1 MNFTKKTRRPK
12 IQMLTP
18 CTSSI
23 LDERN
28 AHLFWRHCPLR
39 CQRRAPSLFA
49 RAPTHSPNCSQGEV
63 NRQSSTS
70 SAPSFLRWV
79 GDESRTDD
87 KKKAAKCVAAPQLLS
102 LAFFLSV
109 APLNVSFIQNQ
120 SKNLRPP
127 PLPPATPCCRKSNR
141 TARCRSACGTHNMGS
156 QFASH
161 LGAVSNKRDHRTPLM
176 TWAKP
181 SQRRN
186 NPHSWHSVH
195 FVRKQ
200 VKRNKINKENKRSK
214 WARDHKEWRVCKTGG
229 QKLSVACG
237 KKAAYA
243 NYV

>member
-1 MNFTKKTRRPK
+1 MCRGATTPLSRLLPLCGAPK
-12 IQMLTP
+12 RFIYSKSEQKP
-18 CTSSI
+18 SS
-23 LDERN
+23 
-28 AHLFWRHCPLR
+28 
-39 CQRRAPSLFA
+39 
-49 RAPTHSPNCSQGEV
+49 
-63 NRQSSTS
+63 
-70 SAPSFLRWV
+70 
-79 GDESRTDD
+79 
-87 KKKAAKCVAAPQLLS
+87 
-102 LAFFLSV
+102 
-109 APLNVSFIQNQ
+109 
-120 SKNLRPP
+120 P

>member
-70 SAPSFLRWV
+70 SAPSFLRLV

-127 PLPPATPCCRKSNR
+127 PSPPPLLVAENQIGQPDAEVHVAHTIWVHSLPR
-141 TARCRSACGTHNMGS
+141 TSVQS
-156 QFASH
+156 QIRETI
-161 LGAVSNKRDHRTPLM
+161 VPR
-176 TWAKP
+176 
-181 SQRRN
+181 
-186 NPHSWHSVH
+186 
-195 FVRKQ
+195 
-200 VKRNKINKENKRSK
+200 
-214 WARDHKEWRVCKTGG
+214 
-229 QKLSVACG
+229 
-237 KKAAYA
+237 
-243 NYV
+243 